1 MRLAQRDQEIQTLL
15 PDGPDAALAGRIR
28 PWGSEWDSE
37 PSHPYRPQRDHQW
50 PGVDPNNKPIGVI
63 ICKHFLE
70 LLEGPGGSGMT
81 GDVEVDEPSA
91 PHPHHHTDIQNMER
105 SGDGDEELARGGL
118 ARVPDL
124 NRGMIQAWMDDMAAS
139 DLAINTLRCRQA
151 TLSSFCTWLV
161 KRNLLPANPVAQMDR
176 PPHERV
182 PPPVP
187 APAIMHA
194 LIQAAKERGRPRDVA
209 LFLLLRFTGM
219 RREAMATLRVG
230 HLDSTWGPRGVCTK
244 GGKLR
249 DVPLPAVV
257 MRFLHVYVQGVLTAE
272 LGKVTPETPLFWS
285 SWGRRAVGKMR
296 APMTGKNIWRL
307 CKVYGRRIGHPKPG
321 ACNFKKN
328 KLVALSGF
336 EPEIGHWSFAPENS
350 RIPS

>member
-1 MRLAQRDQEIQTLL
+1 
-15 PDGPDAALAGRIR
+15 
-28 PWGSEWDSE
+28 
-37 PSHPYRPQRDHQW
+37 
-50 PGVDPNNKPIGVI
+50 
-63 ICKHFLE
+63 
-70 LLEGPGGSGMT
+70 
-81 GDVEVDEPSA
+81 
-91 PHPHHHTDIQNMER
+91 
-105 SGDGDEELARGGL
+105 
-118 ARVPDL
+118 
-124 NRGMIQAWMDDMAAS
+124 
-139 DLAINTLRCRQA
+139 
-151 TLSSFCTWLV
+151 
-161 KRNLLPANPVAQMDR
+161 
-176 PPHERV
+176 
-182 PPPVP
+182 
-187 APAIMHA
+187 MHA
-194 LIQAAKERGRPRDVA
+194 LVQAAKERGRPRDVA

-230 HLDSTWGPRGVCTK
+230 HLDSTWGLRGVCTK

-285 SWGRRAVGKMR
+285 SWRRRAVGKMR

-307 CKVYGRRIGHPKPG
+307 CKVYGRRIGHPKLG

-350 RIPS
+350 PIPS

>member
-1 MRLAQRDQEIQTLL
+1 
-15 PDGPDAALAGRIR
+15 
-28 PWGSEWDSE
+28 
-37 PSHPYRPQRDHQW
+37 
-50 PGVDPNNKPIGVI
+50 
-63 ICKHFLE
+63 
-70 LLEGPGGSGMT
+70 
-81 GDVEVDEPSA
+81 
-91 PHPHHHTDIQNMER
+91 
-105 SGDGDEELARGGL
+105 
-118 ARVPDL
+118 
-124 NRGMIQAWMDDMAAS
+124 
-139 DLAINTLRCRQA
+139 
-151 TLSSFCTWLV
+151 
-161 KRNLLPANPVAQMDR
+161 MDR